1 MVAGGATKPFA
12 SRPATSPAT
21 ADEQSFTA
29 SPAYLRQMVL
39 DDLGT
44 SLRSSLDKL
53 QGKSRLSESDVEE
66 IVKEIQRSLLSAD
79 VDVSLVMEL
88 SDSIKSR
95 ALEEEPPG
103 GTTAKDHVLKIV
115 YEEMVELV
123 GDSTQLPL
131 ENQTILLA
139 GLQGSGKTTSAA
151 KMAWWFSKKGL
162 RPAVVQTDTF
172 RPGAYDQAKQMCERA
187 EVDFYGNP
195 DNDDP
200 VDIARTGLEET
211 ADADVHIVDTAGRHA
226 LEDDLI
232 AEIEEIESV
241 VDPDRSLLVL
251 DAAIGQ
257 GAKEQ
262 ARQFEESIGIEGVV
276 ITKLDGTAKGGG
288 ALTAV
293 NETDSSIAF
302 LGTGETVQDIERFE
316 PSGFISRLL
325 GMGDLKQLS
334 ERVERAMQETQE
346 EDEDWDPEDMLQ
358 GEFTLKDM
366 KRQMDAMNKMGPL
379 DQVMDMIP
387 GLGGGMMDELPDDAM
402 DVTQDRMRRF
412 ERIMDSM
419 TEEELENPRVVGQ
432 SRTRRIARG
441 SGTDEET
448 VQQLLEQ
455 HSMMEQTISQFQG
468 MGDGDM
474 QRMMK
479 KMGGE
484 GGGLG
489 DMMGGG
495 KGPF

>member
-1 MVAGGATKPFA
+1 
-12 SRPATSPAT
+12 
-21 ADEQSFTA
+21 
-29 SPAYLRQMVL
+29 MVL
-39 DDLGT
+39 DDLGS

-79 VDVSLVMEL
+79 VDVALVMEL

-95 ALEEEPPG
+95 ALDEEPPG

-115 YEEMVELV
+115 YEEMVALV
-123 GDSTQLPL
+123 GDSTELPL

-162 RPAVVQTDTF
+162 RPAVIQTDTF

-195 DNDDP
+195 DSDDP
-200 VDIARTGLEET
+200 VDIARTGLDET
-211 ADADVHIVDTAGRHA
+211 ADADIHIVDTAGRHA

-257 GAKEQ
+257 GAKDQ
-262 ARQFEESIGIEGVV
+262 ARQFEKSIGIDGVM

-334 ERVERAMQETQE
+334 ERVERAMAEAQE
-346 EDEDWDPEDMLQ
+346 EDEDWDPEQLLQ

-366 KRQMDAMNKMGPL
+366 KKQMDAMNRMGPL

-387 GLGGGMMDELPDDAM
+387 GMGGGMMDQLPDDAM

-419 TEEELENPRVVGQ
+419 TDEELENPRVVGQ
-432 SRTRRIARG
+432 SRTQRIARG

-448 VQQLLEQ
+448 VRQLLEQ
-455 HSMMEQTISQFQG
+455 HSMMEQTIGQFQG
-468 MGDGDM
+468 MGEGDM

-484 GGGLG
+484 GGGGLG
-489 DMMGGG
+489 GMMGGG
-495 KGPF
+495 NGPF

>member
-1 MVAGGATKPFA
+1 
-12 SRPATSPAT
+12 
-21 ADEQSFTA
+21 
-29 SPAYLRQMVL
+29 MVL
-39 DDLGT
+39 DNLGS
-44 SLRSSLDKL
+44 SLRGTLSKL
-53 QGKSRLSESDVEE
+53 QGKSRLDEDDVAEV
-66 IVKEIQRSLLSAD
+66 VKEIQRSLLQAD
-79 VDVSLVMEL
+79 VDVSLVMDL
-88 SDSIKSR
+88 SESIETR

-103 GTTAKDHVLKIV
+103 GTSARDHVLKIV
-115 YEEMVELV
+115 YEELV
-123 GDSTQLPL
+123 DLIGESTELPL
-131 ENQTILLA
+131 EPQTILLA

-162 RPAVVQTDTF
+162 RPAVIQTDTF
-172 RPGAYDQAKQMCERA
+172 RPGAYDQAEQMADRA
-187 EVDFYGNP
+187 EVAFYGDPNS
-195 DNDDP
+195 DDP
-200 VDIARTGLEET
+200 VRIAREGLEAT

-262 ARQFEESIGIEGVV
+262 ARQFDDSIGIDGVV

-316 PSGFISRLL
+316 PNGFISRLL

-334 ERVERAMQETQE
+334 ERVERAMAETGE
-346 EDEDWDPEDMLQ
+346 EDDDWDPQDIME
-358 GEFTLKDM
+358 GSFTLKDM
-366 KRQMDAMNKMGPL
+366 QKQMEAMNNMGPL

-387 GLGGGMMDELPDDAM
+387 GMGGGLMDQLPDDAM
-402 DVTQDRMRRF
+402 DVTQERMRTF
-412 ERIMDSM
+412 DVAMDSM
-419 TEEELENPRVVGQ
+419 TDEELENPRTIGQ
-432 SRTRRIARG
+432 ERVERIARG
-441 SGTDEET
+441 AGVPEESIRE
-448 VQQLLEQ
+448 LLEQ
-455 HSMMEQTISQFQG
+455 HKMMERTIKQFQG

-479 KMGGE
+479 KLQQGDGGGGGMGG
-484 GGGLG
+484 
-489 DMMGGG
+489 MGGM
-495 KGPF
+495 GPFG

>member
-1 MVAGGATKPFA
+1 
-12 SRPATSPAT
+12 
-21 ADEQSFTA
+21 
-29 SPAYLRQMVL
+29 MVL

-88 SDSIKSR
+88 SDSIKTR

-123 GDSTQLPL
+123 GDSTELPL

-162 RPAVVQTDTF
+162 RPAVIQTDTF

-187 EVDFYGNP
+187 EVDFYGDP
-195 DNDDP
+195 DSDDP
-200 VDIARTGLEET
+200 VAIAREGLAATE
-211 ADADVHIVDTAGRHA
+211 DADVHIVDTAGRHA

-232 AEIEEIESV
+232 AEIEEIESA

-257 GAKEQ
+257 GAKDQ
-262 ARQFEESIGIEGVV
+262 ARQFESSIGIEGVM

-334 ERVERAMQETQE
+334 ERVERAMQETQA

-366 KRQMDAMNKMGPL
+366 KKQMDAMNKMGPL

-387 GLGGGMMDELPDDAM
+387 GLGGGMMDQLPDDAM

-419 TEEELENPRVVGQ
+419 TEEELMNPRVVGQ
-432 SRTRRIARG
+432 SRTERIARG

-448 VQQLLEQ
+448 VRQLLEQ

-468 MGDGDM
+468 MGEGDM

-479 KMGGE
+479 KMGGGSE